1 LQDLEKSKEK
11 LQKELAV
18 VKSEYSLLKDKSLQ
32 DITALKEELHVAK
45 ASVTPTN
52 RPQATHKLQTA
63 HCMSLVQ
70 GELRS
75 VKGDASNIGRTAE
88 SREKEVDRL
97 KASIKA
103 LEETK
108 KSLQADKAT
117 ITGEKMNL
125 ELQMKST
132 GARLLLLE
140 KENEKL
146 RDKAGKIGEARSEAQ
161 QVVDVVEWS

>member
-1 LQDLEKSKEK
+1 
-11 LQKELAV
+11 
-18 VKSEYSLLKDKSLQ
+18 
-32 DITALKEELHVAK
+32 
-45 ASVTPTN
+45 
-52 RPQATHKLQTA
+52 
-63 HCMSLVQ
+63 M
-70 GELRS
+70 RS

-108 KSLQADKAT
+108 KTLQADKAAV
-117 ITGEKMNL
+117 TGDKINL
-125 ELQMKST
+125 ELQLKST
-132 GARLLLLE
+132 GARLQALE

-161 QVVDVVEWS
+161 QVRTQPYAAFYRLSCISNIFVRICFRLKRRLPRKPKEQLWRSRTTR